1 MSELQ
6 AYTSRSA
13 LLSSIEVVKE
23 LGQTDFETYT
33 IVKEQDSP
41 QHFLH
46 YSFFHIKLSE
56 GGIREDYDYFLPLDA
71 DEVLAFVLEEQPYQF
86 PDHWNKTYLRSG
98 TDDRLIPFEPTYID
112 ELEREK
118 EEELGI
124 LEALTRYKNLF
135 ENAEDK
141 DALTQEF
148 FKELEANRKKF
159 DPK

>member
-1 MSELQ
+1 MSGLQ
-6 AYTSRSA
+6 AYISRSA
-13 LLSSIEVVKE
+13 LLASIEVVKE
-23 LGQTDFETYT
+23 LGQTDFETYS
-33 IVKEQDSP
+33 IVKEKDSS

-46 YSFFHIKLSE
+46 YSFFHIKLAE

-71 DEVLAFVLEEQPYQF
+71 DDVLALILGEQPYQF
-86 PDHWNKTYLRSG
+86 PENWKKTYLRSG
-98 TDDRLIPFEPTYID
+98 TDDRLYPFDPAPVD

-124 LEALTRYKNLF
+124 LEALTRYKSMF
-135 ENAEDK
+135 ENATDK

-159 DPK
+159 DPQ